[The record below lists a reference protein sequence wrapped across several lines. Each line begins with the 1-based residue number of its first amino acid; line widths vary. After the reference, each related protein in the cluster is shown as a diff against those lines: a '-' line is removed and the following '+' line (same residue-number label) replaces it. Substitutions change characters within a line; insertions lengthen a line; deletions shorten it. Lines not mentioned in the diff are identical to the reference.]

1 MGSVGP
7 DSLINQIRCGNR
19 FNKDNPCPKSMCLA
33 QFPGW
38 CRGCGEPI
46 DVNDILV
53 DSDFREDP
61 VFGVYNATIPAP
73 FSLTDPPRAEAKKV
87 WGHLDCTK
95 KTLLQQMYKCL
106 CCKELIKHFEKRQ
119 PTELTGNFGNVI
131 KGWRHISCPSFTGSR
146 PLKRNINDL
155 LPKITHKMFQDVE
168 GVPEFQTKI
177 SKVTQVD
184 GPSILNMPFQETK
197 EYMDD
202 LEVQEHL
209 AHNETPPLKKFRDTA
224 DIDSDDEKKTKSV
237 IL

>member
-73 FSLTDPPRAEAKKV
+73 FSLTDPPRAEAKKY
-87 WGHLDCTK
+87 G
-95 KTLLQQMYKCL
+95 
-106 CCKELIKHFEKRQ
+106 
-119 PTELTGNFGNVI
+119 VI
-131 KGWRHISCPSFTGSR
+131 WIA
-146 PLKRNINDL
+146 LKRLCFNKCTSAFAVRSSSNILRKDNR
-155 LPKITHKMFQDVE
+155 
-168 GVPEFQTKI
+168 
-177 SKVTQVD
+177 
-184 GPSILNMPFQETK
+184 LN
-197 EYMDD
+197 
-202 LEVQEHL
+202 
-209 AHNETPPLKKFRDTA
+209 
-224 DIDSDDEKKTKSV
+224 
-237 IL
+237 